1 MQSVSTSTQHAV
13 GAGGRPWRAVAV
25 LAAILAAEAAI
36 VAWFFGD
43 WILATQYK
51 RWAAVAV
58 LMVFGGL
65 RSHIEQHREEY
76 RDAAVSWLLVVG
88 QILSFAGIFAALKWL
103 ASGAPPTMFGD
114 TGSLLAA
121 AVPAVG
127 WLVSSLALIAPRL
140 GLVRQLLGTTVL
152 FAAFAITAWN
162 VGDLTMTF
170 WNVSSGTT
178 LWLVE
183 LLLGPFADGPVV
195 RPSEFVIGTDTF
207 GVNVGAACSGFH
219 GIGLITTLLGGYLWW
234 FRRIMRFPQALLLLP
249 IGVMLMWLANVVR
262 ITALILVGI
271 WTSPDIAVD
280 GFHSVAG
287 WIAFLSVGLGLIWGA
302 SQMRFFTQTDWPPAL
317 AIEATRSLPTRATA
331 TTEIRADGCGPLPE
345 YLSTT
350 TCLLPFLVL
359 TAVTMLM
366 QAFTSGF
373 DIFYPVRVIATAAV
387 LWYLRHDLPWR
398 RCRIA
403 PEAVLIGAVA
413 FAIWMLLTPAA
424 AASSAAA
431 TVSQNPL
438 HLSQPW
444 QTIWLLFRLAGST
457 VTVPIAEELFFRGFI
472 TRRCISADADSVPIG
487 QFSWFSFLVSSVSF
501 GVLHGDAWLAGVVV
515 GMLFAGA
522 LYRRCTLFDA
532 VVAHATTNALLSG
545 YVIATGSWSQWG

>member
-1 MQSVSTSTQHAV
+1 MQSASTSTQQAV
-13 GAGGRPWRAVAV
+13 GDGSRPWRAVAV
-25 LAAILAAEAAI
+25 LATLLAAEAAVI
-36 VAWFFGD
+36 GWFFGG
-43 WILATQYK
+43 WLLAIEGK
-51 RWAAVAV
+51 SWAAFAT
-58 LMVFGGL
+58 LLVFGGL

-76 RDAAVSWLLVVG
+76 RDVAVSWPLVAG

-103 ASGAPPTMFGD
+103 SSGAPATMFGD
-114 TGSLLAA
+114 PGSLLAA

-140 GLVRQLLGTTVL
+140 GLVRQLLGTTVI
-152 FAAFAITAWN
+152 FAAFAVTALK
-162 VGDLTMTF
+162 VADLTMNF
-170 WNVSSGTT
+170 WTVSSGTT
-178 LWLVE
+178 MRLIE

-207 GVNVGAACSGFH
+207 GVNVHPFCSGFH
-219 GIGLITTLLGGYLWW
+219 GIGLITTLLAGYLWW

-249 IGVMLMWLANVVR
+249 IGVTLMWLANVVR

-271 WTSPDIAVD
+271 WISPDIAVD

-302 SQMRFFTQTDWPPAL
+302 SQMRFFTQPDGLPTPTAG
-317 AIEATRSLPTRATA
+317 ATRNLPTPA
-331 TTEIRADGCGPLPE
+331 TTAIPADGCGPLPT
-345 YLSTT
+345 YLSSA

-359 TAVTMLM
+359 TAVTMLT

-398 RCRIA
+398 TCRIA

-413 FAIWMLLTPAA
+413 FAIWMLLTPGAA
-424 AASSAAA
+424 DSSAAA

-438 HLSQPW
+438 HVSQPW

-522 LYRRCTLFDA
+522 LYRRRTLFDA